1 MALLLA
7 RSRRR
12 SLANPSLLH
21 LFSTSSNDPN
31 NDNATANGNHSAN
44 NPPSVSSYFGDVKT
58 DQHQQ
63 RPRSPT
69 NPSTPNSKP
78 MSVSASLREI
88 RKNLSEFRRRSAGPS
103 PAEPIS
109 TPSQSQ
115 PHISFQELFKR
126 NASAKQGESNESPN
140 GFGTS
145 GKRAM
150 ENLKN
155 SLRHMKQNSEAN
167 NNVEGRSGPLI
178 SLSAF
183 KNDLKLKPSADR
195 VVSPVIG
202 GTSTELPASI
212 FEREMKGKAKGGETA
227 MRTEFVRMYGYE
239 ELGQRLKELRPPEK
253 EGGFSLQEL
262 NERLKKLRAIEEK
275 ETDVQI
281 SGVNFAAI
289 RDGLTALKTS
299 DEEKQKNKLGQ
310 SDKAPSLIVNNVND
324 CHKLEYFHPDNM
336 SSAEKM
342 KIELAKGRDEFKMSE
357 SDCGS
362 ARVQVA
368 QLTTKIKHLSSVLHK
383 KNGLRYGCDIGI
395 LGMAIVPVFT
405 DLYPMGDT
413 LEEEEVVEVS
423 PKNRLGFILF
433 CSVEAWSQGYCRFE
447 ELLELV
453 S

>member
-12 SLANPSLLH
+12 SLANPSLFH
-21 LFSTSSNDPN
+21 LYSTSSNDPN
-31 NDNATANGNHSAN
+31 NDNATTNGNHTAN

-63 RPRSPT
+63 RPRNPT

-78 MSVSASLREI
+78 MSVSASLLEI
-88 RKNLSEFRRRSAGPS
+88 RKNLSEFRRRSAVPS
-103 PAEPIS
+103 SAEPIP

-126 NASAKQGESNESPN
+126 NALAKQGESNESPD

-150 ENLKN
+150 ETLRN

-227 MRTEFVRMYGYE
+227 MRTEFIRMYGYE
-239 ELGQRLKELRPPEK
+239 ELGQRLKELRPPDK

-262 NERLKKLRAIEEK
+262 NERLIKLRAIEEK
-275 ETDVQI
+275 ETDVRI
-281 SGVNFAAI
+281 SGVNFTDL
-289 RDGLTALKTS
+289 RDGLYTLKRF
-299 DEEKQKNKLGQ
+299 DEEKQKNKLAQKVDILDLFGRTPEFMLHPPKEQ
-310 SDKAPSLIVNNVND
+310 LVEK
-324 CHKLEYFHPDNM
+324 YFHPDNM

-342 KIELAKGRDEFKMSE
+342 KIELAKVRDEFKMSE

-383 KNGLRYGCDIGI
+383 KDKHSRKGLLAMVQKRKKLLKYLRRTDWDSYCLVLLKLGLR
-395 LGMAIVPVFT
+395 
-405 DLYPMGDT
+405 DT
-413 LEEEEVVEVS
+413 ADS
-423 PKNRLGFILF
+423 KN
-433 CSVEAWSQGYCRFE
+433 Y
-447 ELLELV
+447 
-453 S
+453 

>member
-31 NDNATANGNHSAN
+31 NDNATTNGNHSAN

-63 RPRSPT
+63 RPRNPT
-69 NPSTPNSKP
+69 NPSTPKSKP
-78 MSVSASLREI
+78 KSVSASLLEI
-88 RKNLSEFRRRSAGPS
+88 RKNLSEFRRRSAGPP
-103 PAEPIS
+103 PAEPIP
-109 TPSQSQ
+109 TPSQSR
-115 PHISFQELFKR
+115 PHISFQELYKR
-126 NASAKQGESNESPN
+126 NALAKQGESDESSD

-145 GKRAM
+145 GKWSIETLR
-150 ENLKN
+150 N

-167 NNVEGRSGPLI
+167 NNVEGRSGL

-183 KNDLKLKPSADR
+183 KNDLKLKSSADR

-202 GTSTELPASI
+202 GTSTELPAAI
-212 FEREMKGKAKGGETA
+212 FDREMKGKAKGGETA
-227 MRTEFVRMYGYE
+227 MRTEFVRTHSYE
-239 ELGQRLKELRPPEK
+239 ELGQRLRELRPPEK

-262 NERLKKLRAIEEK
+262 NERLIKLRAIEEK
-275 ETDVQI
+275 EINVQI
-281 SGVNFAAI
+281 NGVNFMDI
-289 RDGLTALKTS
+289 REGLTTLKWS
-299 DEEKQKNKLGQ
+299 EEKQKNKLAQKVDILDLFGRTPEFMLHPPKEQ
-310 SDKAPSLIVNNVND
+310 LVEK
-324 CHKLEYFHPDNM
+324 YFHPDNM

-342 KIELAKGRDEFKMSE
+342 KIELAKVRDEFKMSE

-383 KNGLRYGCDIGI
+383 KDKHSRRGLQAMVQKRKKLLKYLRRTDWDSYCLVLLKLGLR
-395 LGMAIVPVFT
+395 
-405 DLYPMGDT
+405 DT
-413 LEEEEVVEVS
+413 ADS
-423 PKNRLGFILF
+423 KN
-433 CSVEAWSQGYCRFE
+433 Y
-447 ELLELV
+447 
-453 S
+453 

>member
-299 DEEKQKNKLGQ
+299 DEEKQKNKLAQKVDILDLFGRTPEFMLHPP
-310 SDKAPSLIVNNVND
+310 KEHLVE
-324 CHKLEYFHPDNM
+324 KYFHPDNM

-342 KIELAKGRDEFKMSE
+342 KIELAKVRDEFKMSE

-383 KNGLRYGCDIGI
+383 KDKHSRKGLQAMVQKRKKLLKYLRRTDWDSYCFVLLKLGLR
-395 LGMAIVPVFT
+395 
-405 DLYPMGDT
+405 DT
-413 LEEEEVVEVS
+413 ADS
-423 PKNRLGFILF
+423 KN
-433 CSVEAWSQGYCRFE
+433 Y
-447 ELLELV
+447 
-453 S
+453 

>member
-299 DEEKQKNKLGQ
+299 DEEKQKNKLAQKVDILDLFGRTPEFMLHPP
-310 SDKAPSLIVNNVND
+310 KEHLVE
-324 CHKLEYFHPDNM
+324 KYFHPDNM

-383 KNGLRYGCDIGI
+383 KDKHSRKGLQAMVQKRKKLLKYLRRTDWDSYCFVLLKLGLR
-395 LGMAIVPVFT
+395 
-405 DLYPMGDT
+405 DT
-413 LEEEEVVEVS
+413 ADS
-423 PKNRLGFILF
+423 KN
-433 CSVEAWSQGYCRFE
+433 Y
-447 ELLELV
+447 
-453 S
+453 

>member
-7 RSRRR
+7 RSRCR

-126 NASAKQGESNESPN
+126 NASAKQGESTESPN

-299 DEEKQKNKLGQ
+299 DEEKQKNKLAQKVDILDLFGRTPEFMLHPP
-310 SDKAPSLIVNNVND
+310 KEHLVE
-324 CHKLEYFHPDNM
+324 KYFHPDNM

-342 KIELAKGRDEFKMSE
+342 KIELAKVRDEFKMSE

-383 KNGLRYGCDIGI
+383 KDKHSRKGLQAMVQKRKKLLKYLRRTDWDSYCFVLLKLGLR
-395 LGMAIVPVFT
+395 
-405 DLYPMGDT
+405 DT
-413 LEEEEVVEVS
+413 ADS
-423 PKNRLGFILF
+423 KN
-433 CSVEAWSQGYCRFE
+433 Y
-447 ELLELV
+447 
-453 S
+453 

>member
-126 NASAKQGESNESPN
+126 NASAKQGESTESPN

-299 DEEKQKNKLGQ
+299 DEEKQKNKLAQKVDILDLFGRTPEFMLHPP
-310 SDKAPSLIVNNVND
+310 KEHLVE
-324 CHKLEYFHPDNM
+324 KYFHPDNM

-342 KIELAKGRDEFKMSE
+342 KIELAKVRDEFKMSE

-383 KNGLRYGCDIGI
+383 KDKHSRKGLQAMVQKRKKLLKYLRRTDWDSYCFVLLKLGLR
-395 LGMAIVPVFT
+395 
-405 DLYPMGDT
+405 DT
-413 LEEEEVVEVS
+413 ADS
-423 PKNRLGFILF
+423 KN
-433 CSVEAWSQGYCRFE
+433 Y
-447 ELLELV
+447 
-453 S
+453 